1 MIRADLFLVDP
12 SVGAFEPATAVT
24 AWDLG
29 FRDCKRYPL
38 TGSPPSN
45 DLGRVSMSDSILQCA
60 RCSAPVDAGD
70 RFCARCGNALDIP
83 GAIVTNRPSSGG
95 GRPGGGSFRLDG
107 DGVESPPT
115 PSPSPPPPPQVPAI
129 PPAARRRAVK
139 PRAVVA
145 PTSGLVEGQV
155 RGLQTRTEP
164 LNENLTLTVLAFQVE
179 RYDES
184 GNRTQL
190 VPVEMRGYEFRGSL
204 RDGDWVRVHGKM
216 SDGTMR
222 SNRVDNRT
230 TGATVV
236 AKDVS
241 KFAKGCGIIA
251 FVAVCLFILAIILS
265 VVFGG

>member
-1 MIRADLFLVDP
+1 M
-12 SVGAFEPATAVT
+12 
-24 AWDLG
+24 
-29 FRDCKRYPL
+29 
-38 TGSPPSN
+38 
-45 DLGRVSMSDSILQCA
+45 VSMQNPTLLCA

-70 RFCARCGNALDIP
+70 RFCARCGSALDVP
-83 GAIVTNRPSSGG
+83 GAIMTSRPSSAG
-95 GRPGGGSFRLDG
+95 GRPGGGSFRLDAES
-107 DGVESPPT
+107 VEPRPT
-115 PSPSPPPPPQVPAI
+115 PPSATA
-129 PPAARRRAVK
+129 PAARRRASM

-145 PTSGLVEGQV
+145 PTSGQVEGQV

-164 LNENLTLTVLAFQVE
+164 LNQNHTLTVLAFRVE

-184 GNRTQL
+184 GDLAQL

-204 RDGDWVRVHGKM
+204 HDGDWVRVHGKI

-251 FVAVCLFILAIILS
+251 IVAVCAFILFIILT
-265 VVFGG
+265 VVFG